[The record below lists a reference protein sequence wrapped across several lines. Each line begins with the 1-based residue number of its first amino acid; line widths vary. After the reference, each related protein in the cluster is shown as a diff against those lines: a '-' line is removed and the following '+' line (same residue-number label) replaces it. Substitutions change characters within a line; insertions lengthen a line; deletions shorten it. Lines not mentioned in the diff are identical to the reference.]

1 MVEPIVET
9 AQGKVRGR
17 SGEGVSA
24 FLGIPYA
31 APPVGSRRFRAPEPP
46 EAWAGVRDALA
57 AGPVAPQLPSPLET
71 LLGRR
76 ELVWDEAGCLTVNV
90 WTPAADGG
98 ARPVMVWVHG
108 GAFLNG
114 SGSVP
119 WYDGSRLA
127 RDHDVVVVTLNYRL
141 GALGFLHLADVAGE
155 GYEGSGLA
163 GILDQVAALRWVAEN
178 AAAFGGDPGNVTVF
192 GESAGGM
199 SVGTL
204 LALPAASG
212 LFHRAVL
219 QSGAGHNAHSR
230 EAADQVT
237 AEFLA
242 AAGLDSSGAAKLRDL
257 PVEALLAAQGSI
269 GQSYASR
276 GLAFQPV
283 VDGALLPAR
292 PVDGVA
298 AGSARD
304 VPVLVGTN
312 LDEWNLFAAADPK
325 MSGLDEGRLVEIV
338 TGVFSGRDAGAA
350 VAEYRRTRA
359 GASPARILAAVTTDS
374 AFRIPAIRLAEAQAA
389 AGGRA
394 WMYLFTW
401 ATPVFGGR
409 LGSCHA
415 LEIPFV
421 FDNLDKP
428 GAEVFVGQDAPAPL
442 AKAMSATWCGFAREG
457 DPAGGPLGPWPAYE
471 PPTRSTMVLEPG
483 AHVEEDPMGAERA
496 LWEGIR

>member
-1 MVEPIVET
+1 MVEPVVET

-17 SGEGVSA
+17 AGEGVSA

-31 APPVGSRRFRAPEPP
+31 APPIGARRFRAPDPAEP
-46 EAWAGVRDALA
+46 WAGVRDALV
-57 AGPVAPQLPSPLET
+57 AGPVAPQLPSPLEA

-90 WTPAADGG
+90 WTPAADGA

-141 GALGFLHLADVAGE
+141 GALGFLHLADAAGE
-155 GYEGSGLA
+155 AFEGSGLA
-163 GILDQVAALRWVAEN
+163 GVLDQVAALRWVREN

-204 LALPAASG
+204 LALPAARG

-230 EAADQVT
+230 EVAGRVT
-237 AEFLA
+237 ADYLA
-242 AAGLDSSGAAKLRDL
+242 AAGLDGAEAARLRDM
-257 PVEALLAAQGSI
+257 PVDAVLAAQGVI
-269 GQSYASR
+269 GQSYVSR

-283 VDGALLPAR
+283 VDGVLLPEV

-325 MSGLDEGRLVEIV
+325 MSGLDEGKLVEIV
-338 TGVFSGRDAGAA
+338 AGVFAGRDAGAA

-359 GASPARILAAVTTDS
+359 GASPGRILSAITTDS
-374 AFRIPAIRLAEAQAA
+374 TFRIPAVRLAEAHTA
-389 AGGRA
+389 AGGQA

-401 ATPVFGGR
+401 ATPVFDGR

-428 GAEVFVGQDAPAPL
+428 GADAFVGPDAPAPL
-442 AKAMSATWCGFAREG
+442 AKAMSATWCGFARDG
-457 DPAGGPLGPWPAYE
+457 DPAGGPLGPWPAYG
-471 PPTRSTMVLEPG
+471 PGTRSTMVLEPD
-483 AHVEEDPMGAERA
+483 AHLEDDPMGAERA